1 MARSAAASK
10 VTSSI
15 TAADAAS
22 CCRNPL
28 VDLHLGRLGPACRI
42 DGLADDARRGRQ
54 RLREVAH
61 RGLEVIAVDV
71 CCACG
76 AVAERLDEDVL
87 GGVIEAARPVE
98 PEVALL
104 GAGGGG
110 ERRDQLGPAFAVIRL
125 RFESSD
131 DEDQRCLLSATR
143 RFAGVRPVLAD
154 LKTCLPWGTPDYC
167 CYGERSL

>member
-1 MARSAAASK
+1 MRWRTADL

-15 TAADAAS
+15 TAANSAS
-22 CCRNPL
+22 SCRSRL
-28 VDLHLGRLGPACRI
+28 VDLHLRRLGPASRI

-71 CCACG
+71 CCACV
-76 AVAERLDEDVL
+76 AVAERLDKDVL

-110 ERRDQLGPAFAVIRL
+110 ESRDQPGA
-125 RFESSD
+125 
-131 DEDQRCLLSATR
+131 
-143 RFAGVRPVLAD
+143 
-154 LKTCLPWGTPDYC
+154 
-167 CYGERSL
+167 

>member
-1 MARSAAASK
+1 M
-10 VTSSI
+10 TSSI
-15 TAADAAS
+15 TAAIAAS
-22 CCRNPL
+22 SSRSRL
-28 VDLHLGRLGPACRI
+28 VDLHRRRLGPASRI

-71 CCACG
+71 CCACL
-76 AVAERLDEDVL
+76 AVAERLNEDVL

-131 DEDQRCLLSATR
+131 DDDQRCLLGATR
-143 RFAGVRPVLAD
+143 TFVGVRPVLAD
-154 LKTCLPWGTPDYC
+154 LRT
-167 CYGERSL
+167 